1 MKNTDSQKRS
11 YLRVF
16 SGEVGRFLI
25 FSALILLILLI
36 YVLFGTGAFTAS
48 SQAKLKTEIEKIIP
62 QPEIPVSKKSFK
74 VVPINLPTS
83 TSSLP
88 QQGAPIAEINIPAI
102 GLQMVVV
109 EGTQTG
115 DLRLGPGHY
124 QGTSLPG
131 MAGNVAIAGHRT
143 TYLHPFYNLDHLS
156 AGDPIFL
163 SSAIGTL
170 EYLVTNIDV
179 REPYDISILRQ
190 FGDNRLTLTTCNPKY
205 SAATRLVV
213 VAHLLGL
220 VEVVNSNAPS
230 SASKSKTTQPPPN
243 SGGSLKNAKSLLAG
257 TTSSTSPA
265 IGWGALL
272 LLDYILFRLSM
283 RHIKGWKKLLSA
295 LATFGVLLL
304 IILPFCAAVA
314 AALPASF

>member
-1 MKNTDSQKRS
+1 MKNTDSHNRS
-11 YLRVF
+11 FLRLF
-16 SGEVGRFLI
+16 IGELGRFLI
-25 FSALILLILLI
+25 FTALILLVLLI

-62 QPEIPVSKKSFK
+62 SPKIPVSKKSFK

-83 TSSLP
+83 TSSNP
-88 QQGAPIAEINIPAI
+88 QQGSPIAEINIPAI

-143 TYLHPFYNLDHLS
+143 TYLHPFYNLAELKG
-156 AGDPIFL
+156 GDPIFL
-163 SSAIGTL
+163 TSTIGTL

-179 REPYDISILRQ
+179 REPYDITILRQ

-213 VAHLLGL
+213 VAHLLGI
-220 VEVVNSNAPS
+220 VEVVNSNTPS
-230 SASKSKTTQPPPN
+230 SSSKPNAPKTSPN

-257 TTSSTSPA
+257 STSSTSPE
-265 IGWGALL
+265 IGWGVLL
-272 LLDYILFRLSM
+272 FFDYLLFRLSM
-283 RHIKGWKKLLSA
+283 RHIKGWKKLLAA
-295 LATFGVLLL
+295 LVTFGVLMLL
-304 IILPFCAAVA
+304 ILPFCAAVA